1 MPLNDDQRQAIRDEE
16 VFRDE
21 VRRELNALGGKKA
34 PPGLLERIS
43 TFFESKTGFWLL
55 TTVLAG
61 VTATG
66 FTELRNY
73 LNREDIAQQ
82 RAAERSRTDMETL
95 LKLGPMLTSDNRTET
110 EMAVILLDALL
121 VDKAV
126 NDRIAKPVLLLV
138 QNAVATGQRPDAT
151 DAQRSNA
158 SAILAYVD
166 SARIDAIRRPETSS
180 GNGNGNAAVTGSA
193 TPAPNT
199 SPTSPTSAAP
209 SALATSPLAKALD
222 QTPLP
227 ARVYLQI
234 GREADRPVATAA
246 QQALREA
253 GLIVPGIEL
262 VGNQRSPARNDLRY
276 CPDRVDE
283 AVLKRVRD
291 AVARAIQPAPVPISL
306 PAGMCTKVRHNH
318 FEVWYALQAT

>member
-1 MPLNDDQRQAIRDEE
+1 MPLTDAQRQAIRDEE
-16 VFRDE
+16 LFRDE
-21 VRRELNALGGKKA
+21 VRRELSSLGGKKA

-43 TFFESKTGFWLL
+43 AFFESKTGFWLL

-73 LNREDIAQQ
+73 LNREEIAQRQ
-82 RAAERSRTDMETL
+82 AAERSRTDMETL

-158 SAILAYVD
+158 STILAYVD
-166 SARIDAIRRPETSS
+166 SARIDAIRRPEAA
-180 GNGNGNAAVTGSA
+180 NGNGAGTANGNV
-193 TPAPNT
+193 
-199 SPTSPTSAAP
+199 TSAPVTSTGPAP

-234 GREADRPVATAA
+234 GREADRTVAAAA
-246 QQALREA
+246 QQALRDA
-253 GLIVPGIEL
+253 GLIVPGIEM
-262 VGNQRSPARNDLRY
+262 VGNQRAPARNDLRY

-283 AVLKRVRD
+283 AVLKRVRE
-291 AVARAIQPAPVPISL
+291 AVGRAIQPAPVPLSL
-306 PAGMCTKVRHNH
+306 PAAMCTKVRHNH
-318 FEVWYALQAT
+318 FEVWYALQPT

>member
-1 MPLNDDQRQAIRDEE
+1 MPLTDDQRQAIRDEE

-21 VRRELNALGGKKA
+21 VRRELSSLGGKKA

-43 TFFESKTGFWLL
+43 AFFESKTGFWLL

-73 LNREDIAQQ
+73 LNREEIAQRQ
-82 RAAERSRTDMETL
+82 AAERSRTDMETL

-126 NDRIAKPVLLLV
+126 NDRIARPVLLLV

-158 SAILAYVD
+158 STILAYVD
-166 SARIDAIRRPETSS
+166 SARIDAIRRPDANN
-180 GNGNGNAAVTGSA
+180 GNGNGKSAGTASGNA
-193 TPAPNT
+193 
-199 SPTSPTSAAP
+199 TSAPATSNGPAP
-209 SALATSPLAKALD
+209 SALAISPLAKALD

-234 GREADRPVATAA
+234 GREADRAVAAAA
-246 QQALREA
+246 QQALQDA

-262 VGNQRSPARNDLRY
+262 VGNQRAPARNDLRF
-276 CPDRVDE
+276 CPDRVDD

-291 AVARAIQPAPVPISL
+291 AVARAIQPAPVPLSL
-306 PAGMCTKVRHNH
+306 PAAMCTKVRHNH
-318 FEVWYALQAT
+318 FEVWYALQPT